1 MSGFEFRMPGTI
13 ISEAGGIRRLVDDHS
28 LRSAARVLLVTDR
41 TLVDLGLAGRVVEAL
56 RRKGVEVFVFDE
68 VETDPSAKTVRQAAA
83 FARANNVDGVVGM
96 GGGSPMDVAKLA
108 ALLAASP
115 QPLEDLYGVDRAKG
129 ERHPLV
135 LIPTTAGTGSEV
147 TKVAVVTAD
156 NQDKS
161 PILAPQLMC
170 DTVILD
176 VELTLGLPRKVTAA
190 TGVDAMVHAIEA
202 FTSGVR
208 KNPVSDRLALHAM
221 ELLYGSIRT
230 VVEDGEQVEARARM
244 LTGSML
250 AGLAF
255 ANATVGAVH
264 ALAYPVGAQFHVS
277 HGGSN
282 AVVLVPVMRHNL
294 PEAAPLYAQIAG
306 AVIPNFENRDE
317 YAAANRLAD
326 ALEILIAEVGLET
339 RLSALGIK
347 RDDVPQLTEGALR
360 QQRLLSY
367 NIKPLNRGDIDAIF
381 RAAL

>member
-202 FTSGVR
+202 FTSGIR